1 MKETPPMKKKGRKPD
16 VVEVEDRLSPGGGP
30 ADGPFPSWRRPSP
43 AECFAAR
50 DALALLHG
58 EPGAIPSS
66 PPPSSP
72 RPPPPPPLPS
82 SEAAAALSAAAA
94 TFSDPD
100 GCHSDCLSVLDSLV
114 RTILSQNTTDATSAR
129 AFRSLKIALPTW
141 EHARTAKVG
150 IMEEAIRV
158 GGLAEIKAAR
168 IRTIL
173 EIIRTEA
180 LEKKR
185 NGGGGGGGEEKKK
198 GGKEKED
205 DKKKKKKK
213 ASDETTA
220 AGFDFNNSLLSLDYL
235 REWPD
240 AEEIKRE
247 LVRFNGV
254 GPKTAGELFISFFP
268 SLFISP
274 PPSLSLSHTH
284 TRTNIH
290 THTHTFFHSSQRQQN
305 ASLRR
310 ALRAEEGRLP
320 RRHPHPPHRRG
331 ARLDAQELDPR
342 AVVRAPQTQG
352 AGDRR
357 PRLAR
362 APRGTREGLH
372 AVHERRERGR
382 GRGGEMRDEA
392 RGRGGCRGGEGGG
405 GGVTERRERRR
416 KRPLSKKEMRK
427 KEERTYFSLLR
438 LSDAGS
444 SPGGIGKHR
453 KGNLSRVFF
462 TPPP

>member
-1 MKETPPMKKKGRKPD
+1 MRPLKREASALADSSPKKSARPRRDAAMKETPPMKKKGRKPD

-82 SEAAAALSAAAA
+82 REAAAALSAAAA

-284 TRTNIH
+284 THAQTY
-290 THTHTFFHSSQRQQN
+290 THTHTPSFTLLNDNKMPACVVLFALKRADFPVDTHIHRIAAALGWTPKSSTREQ
-305 ASLRR
+305 SYEHLRR
-310 ALRAEEGRLP
+310 RVPATVVHDLHVLLVAHGKVCTRCMSAGR
-320 RRHPHPPHRRG
+320 
-331 ARLDAQELDPR
+331 
-342 AVVRAPQTQG
+342 
-352 AGDRR
+352 
-357 PRLAR
+357 
-362 APRGTREGLH
+362 
-372 AVHERRERGR
+372 
-382 GRGGEMRDEA
+382 
-392 RGRGGCRGGEGGG
+392 GGG
-405 GGVTERRERRR
+405 GGGE
-416 KRPLSKKEMRK
+416 KCAMRLAVAEAAAAA
-427 KEERTYFSLLR
+427 KEEE
-438 LSDAGS
+438 AA
-444 SPGGIGKHR
+444 
-453 KGNLSRVFF
+453 
-462 TPPP
+462 